1 MSGGPDISLRVVGD
15 GIVSQRFRRN
25 EGLEKVVGRVSNL
38 PKKESF
44 LPFGVVDAIGS
55 EIVSNANA
63 VRIPRCTSRVEGV
76 ERDVSDVVDDLDAD
90 FDILVANV
98 GVVARACRT
107 GLLVNA
113 RDTAARNTK
122 ENGELRSSRTSM
134 TGHYPCRIVAI
145 K

>member
-15 GIVSQRFRRN
+15 GIVSQHFRRN

-44 LPFGVVDAIGS
+44 LVFGVVDAIGS

-76 ERDVSDVVDDLDAD
+76 EGDVSDVVDDLDAD

-98 GVVARACRT
+98 GVVRER
-107 GLLVNA
+107 VE
-113 RDTAARNTK
+113 RV
-122 ENGELRSSRTSM
+122 
-134 TGHYPCRIVAI
+134 YW
-145 K
+145 